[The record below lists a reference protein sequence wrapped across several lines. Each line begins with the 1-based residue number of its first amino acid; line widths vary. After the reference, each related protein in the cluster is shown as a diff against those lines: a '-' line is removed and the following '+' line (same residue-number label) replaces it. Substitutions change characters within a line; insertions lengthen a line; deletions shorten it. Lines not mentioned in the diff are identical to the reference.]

1 MKEFDYYSK
10 NKEKYHDS
18 FTIKRQLTEQ
28 INNEPLTVAQR
39 EKKLESVS
47 KEAIQIA
54 KELNAPYFLE
64 ASRLDMEFWDD
75 ARESLEYKSLLT
87 PAGVQK
93 LESKAYEDG
102 HAYGYAEVYSKLQDL
117 VRFLED
123 IRTDFLQ
130 KRGEVNGILEG
141 RAKEE

>member
-1 MKEFDYYSK
+1 MKEFDYYSR
-10 NKEKYHDS
+10 NPEKYHDS
-18 FTIKRQLTEQ
+18 FSIKKQLIEQ
-28 INNEPLTVAQR
+28 INNEPLTVTQR
-39 EKKLESVS
+39 EGKLKNVS

-64 ASRLDMEFWDD
+64 ASKLDMEFWDD

-87 PAGVQK
+87 PTGVQK

-117 VRFLED
+117 LEE
-123 IRTDFLQ
+123 IKTEF
-130 KRGEVNGILEG
+130 KCTTS
-141 RAKEE
+141 